1 MQISVFGR
9 TDKRACIYTLMKILQ
24 PLGDVA
30 VITSKRHFMR
40 LTLLEHKILTFFG
53 YSR

>member
-30 VITSKRHFMR
+30 VFKKKPHLIRRT
-40 LTLLEHKILTFFG
+40 EEGGPFG
-53 YSR
+53 VF